1 MNPEL
6 AAANGKGVLY
16 NNMIKLILSA
26 WILVQ
31 AIIFAL
37 SVWFIVFGIRN
48 YNARKLFA
56 ITLFILGFGGVLMVV
71 RNLLAAGLL

>member
-1 MNPEL
+1 ML
-6 AAANGKGVLY
+6 KIFI
-16 NNMIKLILSA
+16 MA

-56 ITLFILGFGGVLMVV
+56 MTLFILGFGGVLLVV
-71 RNLLAAGLL
+71 RNLIDVGLL